1 MGKAADRAVGKAADK
16 AHEKELTDATGKR
29 VSLKDIDPDDTNGMS
44 EQDVER
50 KLPAMQERLGELHNL
65 LYGAAHQSLLIVLQG
80 LDTAGKDGSVK
91 HLMAGL
97 NPVGCDIAS
106 FKQPTAEDL
115 AHDFL
120 WRVHKWTPAL
130 GQVTIFNRSH
140 YEDVLVV
147 RVHDLVPRAVWEQR
161 YEQINNFER
170 LLAQSGTIIVKYYLH
185 ISKKEQR
192 ERLLERE
199 REPAKAWKLSVDDW
213 KERELWKAYR
223 EAYEDAIS
231 RCGTQDA
238 PWVIVPADKKW
249 YRNYFLTQ
257 TLIERLESYAK
268 AWTAELAERGK
279 RALEEIRAYHA
290 SEKQEEPE

>member
-1 MGKAADRAVGKAADK
+1 MGKG
-16 AHEKELTDATGKR
+16 LTDATGKH

-44 EQDVER
+44 EEEVER

-91 HLMAGL
+91 HLVQGL
-97 NPVGCDIAS
+97 NPVGCEIAS

-120 WRVHKWTPAL
+120 WRVHPHTPAL

-147 RVHDLVPRAVWEQR
+147 RVHDLVPKAVWEQR
-161 YEQINNFER
+161 YEQINDFER
-170 LLAQSGTIIVKYYLH
+170 LLAQNATIIVKFYLH

-199 REPAKAWKLSVDDW
+199 REPAKAWKLSVGDW
-213 KERELWKAYR
+213 RERERWKAYR

-238 PWVIVPADKKW
+238 PWTIVPADKKW
-249 YRNYFLTQ
+249 YRNYMLTQ
-257 TLIERLESYAK
+257 TLIERLEPYAT
-268 AWTAELAERGK
+268 AWSTELAERGEI
-279 RALEEIRAYHA
+279 ALEEIRAYHA
-290 SEKQEEPE
+290 SEQQDEDDER

>member
-1 MGKAADRAVGKAADK
+1 MGKG
-16 AHEKELTDATGKR
+16 LTDATGKH

-44 EQDVER
+44 EQEVER

-91 HLMAGL
+91 HLVQGL
-97 NPVGCDIAS
+97 NPVGCEIAS

-120 WRVHKWTPAL
+120 WRVHPHTPAL

-147 RVHDLVPRAVWEQR
+147 RVHELVPKAVWEQR
-161 YEQINNFER
+161 YEQINDFER
-170 LLAQSGTIIVKYYLH
+170 LLAQNATIVVKFYLH

-199 REPAKAWKLSVDDW
+199 RELAKAWKLSVGDW
-213 KERELWKAYR
+213 KERERWKAYR

-238 PWVIVPADKKW
+238 PWTIVPADKKW
-249 YRNYFLTQ
+249 YRNYMLTQ
-257 TLIERLESYAK
+257 ILIERLEPYAK
-268 AWTAELAERGK
+268 AWSTELAERGEK
-279 RALEEIRAYHA
+279 ALEEIRAYHA
-290 SEKQEEPE
+290 SEQQDEDEQR

>member
-1 MGKAADRAVGKAADK
+1 MSKAADK
-16 AHEKELTDATGKR
+16 AAHADKAAEKVLTDATGKR
-29 VSLKDIDPDDTNGMS
+29 VSLKDIDPGGTNGMS
-44 EQDVER
+44 EEDVER

-106 FKQPTAEDL
+106 FKQPTAEEL

-120 WRVHKWTPAL
+120 WRVHPHTPAL

-161 YEQINNFER
+161 YEQINDFER
-170 LLAQSGTIIVKYYLH
+170 LLAQSSTIIIKFYLH

-199 REPAKAWKLSVDDW
+199 RDPAKAWKLAVGDW
-213 KERELWKAYR
+213 KERERWKAYR

-249 YRNYFLTQ
+249 YRNYLLTQ
-257 TLIERLESYAK
+257 ALIERLEPYAK
-268 AWTAELAERGK
+268 AWSAELAERGAK
-279 RALEEIRAYHA
+279 ALEEIRAYHA
-290 SEKQEEPE
+290 SEKQDEDGES